1 MQPRVLTERRAKLL
15 SMIVSEYVDSAQPVG
30 SETIVRKRELK
41 YSSATI
47 RNEMARLE
55 EEGYISHP
63 HTSAGRVPS
72 DVGYRYYVEALMQ
85 ERDLP
90 TETKRTIRHQ
100 FHQAGR
106 EEDEWIQLAAAVL
119 ARAVEN
125 AAVVTLP
132 RTPDSRLKRVELIG
146 IQENAALIVLIL
158 QQARVRQQILIFPEA
173 VEQDQLTAIS
183 NHLNDAF
190 AGRTASEIAR
200 SNVQLTQL
208 EWHVANAVREIM
220 EASDKGFDEAY
231 LEGVRNVLQKPEFA
245 SSDKVMNL
253 LEVVEQRNL
262 TKLIPFREIAGD
274 GVTVMIG
281 AENEDDVMRDYSV
294 VVSRYGQPGGMGG
307 AMAVLGP
314 TRMHY
319 PETIS
324 TVRYVAS
331 LMSEM
336 LKTYY
341 GDDESEA
348 QESDAQASGGI
359 GTTKSTGG
367 EQI

>member
-1 MQPRVLTERRAKLL
+1 MLTERRARLL
-15 SMIVSEYVDSAQPVG
+15 SLIISEYVDTATPVG
-30 SETIVRKRELK
+30 SDAMVRKHELPF
-41 YSSATI
+41 SSATI

-72 DVGYRYYVEALMQ
+72 DQGYRYYVEALMQ

-90 TETKRTIRHQ
+90 WETKQTIRHQ

-106 EEDEWIQLAAAVL
+106 EEDEWIHLSAAVL

-132 RTPDSRLKRVELIG
+132 RTPESRLRRLELVG
-146 IQENAALIVLIL
+146 IQDTAALLVLVL
-158 QQARVRQQILIFPEA
+158 QQARIKQQVLIFPEA
-173 VEQDQLTAIS
+173 VEQDRLTSIA

-190 AGRTASEIAR
+190 GGRSAGEIAR
-200 SNVQLTQL
+200 SEAQLTQL

-220 EASDKGFDEAY
+220 AASDSGGYDEAY
-231 LEGVRNVLQKPEFA
+231 LEGVRNVLQKPEFGT
-245 SSDKVMNL
+245 SDKMLNL
-253 LEVVEQRNL
+253 LEVLEQRNL
-262 TKLIPFREIAGD
+262 TKLIPFREISAD

-281 AENEDDVMRDYSV
+281 AENEEDVMRDYSI
-294 VVSRYGQPGGMGG
+294 VVSPYGTPGGITG
-307 AMAVLGP
+307 AMAVVGP

-319 PETIS
+319 SETIS
-324 TVRYVAS
+324 TVRFIAG

-336 LKTYY
+336 LETHY
-341 GDDESEA
+341 GDGE
-348 QESDAQASGGI
+348 DA
-359 GTTKSTGG
+359 
-367 EQI
+367 EQQRAEKP

>member
-1 MQPRVLTERRAKLL
+1 
-15 SMIVSEYVDSAQPVG
+15 MIISEFVDTAQPVG
-30 SETIVRKRELK
+30 SEAIVRRRELK

-55 EEGYISHP
+55 EDGYISHP

-72 DVGYRYYVEALMQ
+72 DLGYRHYVEALME

-90 TETKRTIRHQ
+90 AETKRTIRHQ

-106 EEDEWIQLAAAVL
+106 DEDEWIQLAAAVL

-125 AAVVTLP
+125 AAVVTVP
-132 RTPDSRLKRVELIG
+132 RTPDSRLKRVELVS
-146 IQENAALIVLIL
+146 IQEAAALIVLIL
-158 QQARVRQQILIFPEA
+158 QGARIRQQILIFPEA
-173 VEQDQLTAIS
+173 VDQDQLTAIS

-190 AGRTASEIAR
+190 RGKTAAEIAR

-208 EWHVANAVREIM
+208 EWHVANALREIM

-245 SSDKVMNL
+245 SSEKVMNL
-253 LEVVEQRNL
+253 LEIVEQRNL
-262 TKLIPFREIAGD
+262 TKLIPLRAIGD
-274 GVTVMIG
+274 AGVTVMIG
-281 AENEDDVMRDYSV
+281 AENDDDVMRDYSL
-294 VVSRYGQPGGMGG
+294 VVSRYGEPGGVSG

-324 TVRYVAS
+324 TVRFVAS
-331 LMSEM
+331 VMSEM

-341 GDDESEA
+341 GEEEPPPSADGDR
-348 QESDAQASGGI
+348 
-359 GTTKSTGG
+359 
-367 EQI
+367 